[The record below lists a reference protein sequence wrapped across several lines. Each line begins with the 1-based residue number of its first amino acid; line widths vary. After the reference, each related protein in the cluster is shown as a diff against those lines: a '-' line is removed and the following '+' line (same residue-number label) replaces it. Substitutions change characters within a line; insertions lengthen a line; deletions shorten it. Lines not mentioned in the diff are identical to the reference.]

1 MTVQVAQER
10 EPEMALGGRKDM
22 GHALRISTS
31 VRGKEAGLGRDRGW
45 AVLDHRPTNGS
56 ADPTGSSGAGA
67 ILHNGAKSEPYY
79 PPATT
84 QWMEAA
90 PRRSQGAGPWQRQ
103 PSGVMAARGWWRSA
117 LGCQQSTLQKL
128 RGPWS
133 GNWPRAHRVQHN
145 L

>member
-1 MTVQVAQER
+1 
-10 EPEMALGGRKDM
+10 M
-22 GHALRISTS
+22 GHALRISMPG
-31 VRGKEAGLGRDRGW
+31 RGKEAGLGRNRGW
-45 AVLDHRPTNGS
+45 AMLDHHPTNGS

-67 ILHNGAKSEPYY
+67 ILHNCAKSEPYY

-90 PRRSQGAGPWQRQ
+90 PRRSHGAGPWQRR
-103 PSGVMAARGWWRSA
+103 PSGVTAARGWWRSA
-117 LGCQQSTLQKL
+117 LGCQQSTLQQL

-133 GNWPRAHRVQHN
+133 GNWPGAQRVQHN